1 VEDVRVPAGELAAAD
16 LDAAVEP
23 DRALGA
29 LTDIDVAMALAKQR
43 LERRHRDEAGVE
55 KGRDTERSSGPEPV
69 GEGAPVGA
77 VHA

>member
-1 VEDVRVPAGELAAAD
+1 MAGGELAGAD
-16 LDAAVEP
+16 LDAAVEL

-43 LERRHRDEAGVE
+43 LERRDRDEAGV
-55 KGRDTERSSGPEPV
+55 KNGRDTERASGPEPV